1 MPGSTVPTQR
11 LRAHWASTGWMQS
24 ASVLQGWGGSQTRTR
39 PVLRYHFT
47 CPTRTRRGLGQRHTV
62 LQPRCWQNEKRQ
74 TPSASAP
81 TSHIVERNGDTPP
94 SEMLTV
100 PTCPSSKVTVE
111 SPPAGA
117 WPWPAV
123 TTTNASNAGPRMRGG
138 LYHTGS
144 EAHEDQTPPHEG
156 PPWLH
161 QRHQRCPYGLCSG
174 PGGSPRPSRSRGD
187 VRFGIP

>member
-100 PTCPSSKVTVE
+100 PTCPSKQGKVA
-111 SPPAGA
+111 SPPAVA
-117 WPWPAV
+117 WTSTAV
-123 TTTNASNAGPRMRGG
+123 TSTNASTAGPRIPGG
-138 LYHTGS
+138 LYPTGR
-144 EAHEDQTPPHEG
+144 EAHEGQTRPPRR
-156 PPWLH
+156 PPSLNQH
-161 QRHQRCPYGLCSG
+161 
-174 PGGSPRPSRSRGD
+174 
-187 VRFGIP
+187 